1 MGKTKQ
7 ELVSDIELRVTRAK
21 PSDDLELEQ
30 SQIVHWLEVA
40 ANSVVADYLNKKMR
54 SKKIIP
60 PEYIEKVLAIQLTQ
74 ETAPSNTDDGIRHYL
89 DFSSYNV
96 MPLEK
101 DQGIVRVTTLS
112 GKRVNAVRDEER
124 LETMQNLYF
133 SKPSRENLLWYRE
146 GDEIFVSGYGN
157 EITSAVKLNVYYV
170 PVIEID
176 SLIDTAEVQITDDLV
191 AIILDVVEDMALRQL
206 GADFEDLQ
214 NDGTQ
219 A

>member
-30 SQIVHWLEVA
+30 SQVIHWLEVA
-40 ANSVVADYLNKKMR
+40 ANSVVADYLNKKLR

-60 PEYIEKVLAIQLTQ
+60 PEYIEKVLAVQLNK
-74 ETAPSNTDDGIRHYL
+74 ETAPSNTDEGIRHYL

-96 MPLEK
+96 MPLEM
-101 DQGIVRVTTLS
+101 DQGIVRVSTLT
-112 GKRVNAVRDEER
+112 GKRINAIRDEDH
-124 LETMQNLYF
+124 LDTMKHLYF

-146 GDEIFVSGYGN
+146 GDEIFIQGYGN
-157 EITSAVKLNVYYV
+157 SITTAVKLNVFYV
-170 PVIEID
+170 PTID
-176 SLIDTAEVQITDDLV
+176 ISSLSDTDEVQITDDLV